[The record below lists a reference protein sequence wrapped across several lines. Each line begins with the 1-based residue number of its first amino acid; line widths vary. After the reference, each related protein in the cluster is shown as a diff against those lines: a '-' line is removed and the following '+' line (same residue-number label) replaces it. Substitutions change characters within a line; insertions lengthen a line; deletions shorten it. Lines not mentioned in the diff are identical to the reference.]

1 MQKRLEVASWY
12 YQVQRENGG
21 GKEKWERRPE
31 RGRRG
36 WKGEGAKMDNDRG
49 VLLPKFR
56 LRFFYP
62 FPTVLEVLVLTL
74 STIIFSPLLTCR

>member
-21 GKEKWERRPE
+21 RRRSGNADRSVEGGGGKE
-31 RGRRG
+31 
-36 WKGEGAKMDNDRG
+36 KMDNDRG
-49 VLLPKFR
+49 VLLPKFL
-56 LRFFYP
+56 LRFFDP

-74 STIIFSPLLTCR
+74 STFIF